1 VRTRIAQFI
10 HRPLETLTRSKR
22 LLGVLV
28 VAVALA
34 VAGSTYGYAALSST
48 VTVSLDGQSREVT
61 ALGGTV
67 GDVLEAEGIDIGRH
81 DEVAPELDE
90 TVTDGT
96 RIAVRFGRP
105 LQLNI
110 DGVEK
115 THWVTA
121 TTVSG
126 ALGQIGRT
134 FENAALSVS
143 RGSGISRGGLAL
155 EVVTPKTLKVKVGP
169 RRLVTEKVAAVTV
182 EDVLEELDVPV
193 DRDDQVKPALGK
205 EVADGDKVVVT
216 RIRVVTRKVT
226 AEPIDYPTV
235 EREDDSAY
243 EGEETVVNAGREGL
257 RNVTYRLVYRNGEL
271 TARKVVRQQVLRQ
284 PAARVVEVGTREAA
298 PAPDYSGGGTVWDSL
313 AQCESG
319 GNWAINTGN
328 GYYGG
333 LQFSLSTWRA
343 YGGAGY
349 PHQQSRE
356 YQIMIAER
364 LRAATG
370 GYGSWPACSAS
381 LGLPQ

>member
-67 GDVLEAEGIDIGRH
+67 GDVLEAEGIAIGRH

-126 ALGQIGRT
+126 ALGQIGRS

-143 RGSGISRGGLAL
+143 RGSGISRGGLQL
-155 EVVTPKTLKVKVGP
+155 DVVTPKTLKVKVGP

-193 DRDDQVKPALGK
+193 DKNDVVKPALDK
-205 EVADGDKVVVT
+205 LVADGDRVVVT

-226 AEPIDYPTV
+226 GETIDFPTV

-243 EGEETVVNAGREGL
+243 EGEETVVNSGREGL
-257 RNVTYRLVYRNGEL
+257 RNVTYRLVFRNGEL
-271 TARKVVRQQVLRQ
+271 TARKVVRQQVLRK
-284 PAARVVEVGTREAA
+284 PVARVVEVGTREAGPNYA
-298 PAPDYSGGGTVWDSL
+298 GGNTVWDSL

-370 GYGSWPACSAS
+370 GYGSWPACSAK